1 MSLTLHYHPL
11 ASFCWKA
18 LIGLYEL
25 GIPFEKHLVDLSDP
39 DARAALARLWP
50 LARFP
55 VLRDGARGRT
65 VPESTIVLEY
75 VDRLSDGPTRLIP
88 RDPER
93 ALECRLRDRLFDT
106 YVHAP
111 MQKIVGDRLRP
122 AEARDAL
129 GVEQARALLESAYA
143 LLDEEGGDGPWAMG
157 GDFTLVDCAAMPALY
172 YANEVAPFEGRWK
185 KLAAYLERLK
195 RRPSV
200 ARVLDEA
207 GPYFHM
213 FPR

>member
-1 MSLTLHYHPL
+1 MPLTLHYHPL

-25 GIPFEKHLVDLSDP
+25 GIPFEKHLVDLADS
-39 DARAALARLWP
+39 DARAAFARLWP
-50 LARFP
+50 LAKFP
-55 VLRDGARGRT
+55 VLRDDARGRT
-65 VPESTIVLEY
+65 VPESTILLEY
-75 VDRLSDGPTRLIP
+75 VDRLSDGATRLFP

-93 ALECRLRDRLFDT
+93 ALECRLRDRLYDI

-122 AEARDAL
+122 AEVRDVL
-129 GVEQARALLESAYA
+129 GVEQARAQLETAYA
-143 LLDEEGGDGPWAMG
+143 LLEGQVSDPWAMG
-157 GDFTLVDCAAMPALY
+157 VDFTVVDCAAMPALY

-185 KLAAYLERLK
+185 TLAAYLERLK
-195 RRPSV
+195 GRPSV